1 MYKIQ
6 FNWEKEYKI
15 VEDFDTPPRKE
26 ETYRIHAFNVPEELK
41 NKVVA
46 LLDAELMEQ
55 LVKATKSYEQNK
67 QDQERKKKGSFLDR
81 LGKVIVTKSEVDIE
95 SEGKCGY

>member
-26 ETYRIHAFNVPEELK
+26 ETYRIHAFNVSEELK
-41 NKVVA
+41 NKVVT
-46 LLDAELMEQ
+46 LLAAELQEQ
-55 LVKATKSYEQNK
+55 LIQATKSYEQK
-67 QDQERKKKGSFLDR
+67 RQDQKRKKEGSFIDR
-81 LGKVIVTKSEVDIE
+81 MGKIIVTKSEVDIK
-95 SEGKCGY
+95 SEGM

>member
-15 VEDFDTPPRKE
+15 VEDFDSSPQKE
-26 ETYRIHAFNVPEELK
+26 ETYRIHAFNVPEDLK

-46 LLDAELMEQ
+46 LLDAEMMEQ
-55 LVKATKSYEQNK
+55 LDQATKSYEQK
-67 QDQERKKKGSFLDR
+67 RQDQKRKKEGSFIDR
-81 LGKVIVTKSEVDIE
+81 MGKIIVTKSEVDIK
-95 SEGKCGY
+95 SEGM